1 LFIYFAHFVAFLI
14 VIAAIIIGYYMPE
27 IQFQQLSWH
36 APLGTAIFILTFFQ
50 VISGYIR
57 YELLIVFHLVL
68 FSHISPPLC

>member
-1 LFIYFAHFVAFLI
+1 MGGECRLHFADFVAFLV

-50 VISGYIR
+50 VVSGYIR
-57 YELLIVFHLVL
+57 YVD
-68 FSHISPPLC
+68 SDSNGD